1 MVDEGQ
7 DPEGQAGAFELLR
20 NEGLLWIFS
29 R

>member
-7 DPEGQAGAFELLR
+7 DPEGQSGAFERLR
-20 NEGLLWIFS
+20 NEELLQIFS